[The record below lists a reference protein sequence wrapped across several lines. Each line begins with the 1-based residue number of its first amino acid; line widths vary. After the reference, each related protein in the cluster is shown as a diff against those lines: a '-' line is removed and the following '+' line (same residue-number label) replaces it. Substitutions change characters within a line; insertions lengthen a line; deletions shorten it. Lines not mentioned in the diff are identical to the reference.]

1 VFVSVLL
8 DTSAALVHEAPML
21 SFATLATS
29 LRLLLARSM
38 ILRLDKVSDD
48 LMIVD
53 LVHFDFIERAQDF
66 DILSEDVV
74 FLDCGHCRRVML
86 LEAHDHMA
94 DKRALRWQKGAT
106 RLQCHGVPHLAV
118 LQSIL
123 LELIAAICIILHATL
138 LGLGAF
144 TSIELLG

>member
-66 DILSEDVV
+66 DILGEDVV

-94 DKRALRWQKGAT
+94 DKRALRW
-106 RLQCHGVPHLAV
+106 
-118 LQSIL
+118 
-123 LELIAAICIILHATL
+123 
-138 LGLGAF
+138 
-144 TSIELLG
+144 